1 MENFKVPRERPRLLS
16 PVIDEIG
23 NFDHGEDRVEDKE
36 MQSIKRLQNILDQE
50 LEKVKNTSDSDHQ
63 SRKKR
68 FLVHKQVLGHLLEH
82 VTSYKDILA
91 IIKAQYENVIDHLEQ
106 EKEEAILSASKL
118 KSLTYTQAT
127 LGNYYKREAEL
138 KKKLDYIEADNKRLR
153 AAMEEETKKRND
165 IIRKDREMRTI
176 NKKVVTKLEKNF
188 LGYAPGI
195 SKKDADNVKAL
206 RQELDKCESDIQEI
220 KDTENI
226 KFASKEIQAT
236 LKKQW
241 ATKEDNYRG
250 IVDDHQQLAIKG
262 HMYKVAS
269 EALQTCLLQSGSNE
283 SLIDFESTLKVL
295 KNVIESYHGTYDLQ
309 MAKSNLFDED
319 DPTKEKEAE
328 IILEYIE
335 AFNVLFQDKHYEQ
348 AAIHAANSPR
358 GVLRTTQTL
367 NRFKEAKK
375 QASCRSPL
383 LAYCEAIM
391 SSAEAVSHRPTVND
405 SIEYINCALTEGRDD
420 LVVHWIAQ
428 GQLTLSEVMG
438 DIILSFSNNETDLKK
453 YTMYVTLAQS
463 IYSQCECHKK
473 VTHCYHQ
480 RGLYQNLLA
489 YCQEVNYTIKDFT
502 QLLSEFPVFEV
513 SKLLCRRES
522 NSFAP
527 LSVHQVVNLL
537 HDLNKWDVIENLLQ
551 FIYDETNSNL
561 LPLVIQE
568 ISVTQRQWQQ
578 VIHIAA
584 NLGLHEIALEL
595 HAAVLTR
602 LTLNSLNQ

>member
-16 PVIDEIG
+16 PIIDEIG

-36 MQSIKRLQNILDQE
+36 KQSIKRLQNILDQE
-50 LEKVKNTSDSDHQ
+50 LEKVKNTSNSDHQ

-127 LGNYYKREAEL
+127 LG
-138 KKKLDYIEADNKRLR
+138 
-153 AAMEEETKKRND
+153 KKRND

-195 SKKDADNVKAL
+195 SKKDVDNVKAL

-438 DIILSFSNNETDLKK
+438 DIILSFSNNETDLNDFVNRAIHPFRK

-473 VTHCYHQ
+473 VTHCYHK

-584 NLGLHEIALEL
+584 NLGLHEI
-595 HAAVLTR
+595 VR
-602 LTLNSLNQ
+602 RP